1 MRRNAIADDRVR
13 RGMGL
18 LLQQGQLCMR
28 NGTAAMV
35 WLAWSVCGMCAG
47 ENITCRLEQE
57 VVQQFSDAV
66 FPMVMAGKKRVS
78 VQVLG
83 ASVSQDI
90 PWKATITRP
99 VITISADSQA
109 FSADVKV
116 DSVAASWQGKV
127 NGRLVISYDEKRN
140 AVVIHVADAIV
151 PVTVGPITLEI
162 DVSKEVPDLP
172 FQVMVPEM
180 SIPFRGKKIRVETR
194 PHIEFEDSAIVVKTD
209 VAFTAK

>member
-1 MRRNAIADDRVR
+1 
-13 RGMGL
+13 
-18 LLQQGQLCMR
+18 MR

-47 ENITCRLEQE
+47 ESITCRIEQE

-90 PWKATITRP
+90 PWKATVTRP

-151 PVTVGPITLEI
+151 PVTVGPLTLEI

-194 PHIEFEDSAIVVKTD
+194 PHIEFEESAIVVKTD
-209 VAFTAK
+209 VTFTAK